1 MLRSCRVQFQY
12 VLPCKPV
19 ETPVVL
25 CGNGFGYTT
34 NCQGVDAVSQEEG
47 VVCEGEAGGLVG
59 SQCQDCPQRVQ
70 VSVISSQPS

>member
-1 MLRSCRVQFQY
+1 M
-12 VLPCKPV
+12 
-19 ETPVVL
+19 VL

-70 VSVISSQPS
+70 VSVVSSQPS